1 MQNSHRIRGGAVR
14 STSMSTTAPMSL
26 AAMSAAV
33 EGLEVDAAAT
43 RQTLIRVRGGTSAS
57 FADVTDSC
65 SSPACVAARLVDAAS
80 TGDVEALSRAIA
92 AQPSISRERA
102 LTAAALGGH
111 RRAVLLLLASTV
123 LARHGKLSCLQVALH
138 HPRLSCRVRVAM
150 VRLLLQ
156 RRRPRGEAPPLSG
169 AAAAAEARRQERV
182 RQVMLASACTPAGPS
197 LLATLASEGHLP
209 RGAGG
214 GSLADALALS
224 RRALFALRGAGGK
237 DVRGCYDE
245 YASHRDAN
253 YVLCGEADPTP
264 TRQHPGPP
272 PRHHHHRPALTTEMT
287 RDDPRSPQAPS
298 RFASG
303 SGWPAC
309 APLSRRLSS
318 SLSARLG
325 VAAAPVRPPGRG
337 EKLEPLCCWLSRLAA
352 APWTPSSHA
361 AYPPRFR
368 AAVRTLL
375 LCAAREGASPAV
387 LPTEVRTQPHARSHR
402 GAARL
407 ATAALSAPI
416 CSTLALRLRRCSSSS
431 SSWPGDGSGTSI
443 CCSNVPT
450 HTSLAST

>member
-1 MQNSHRIRGGAVR
+1 
-14 STSMSTTAPMSL
+14 MSL

-57 FADVTDSC
+57 FADVLTPNPNPNHSC

-224 RRALFALRGAGGK
+224 RRALFALRGGGGK

-253 YVLCGEADPTP
+253 YVL
-264 TRQHPGPP
+264 
-272 PRHHHHRPALTTEMT
+272 
-287 RDDPRSPQAPS
+287 
-298 RFASG
+298 
-303 SGWPAC
+303 
-309 APLSRRLSS
+309 
-318 SLSARLG
+318 
-325 VAAAPVRPPGRG
+325 
-337 EKLEPLCCWLSRLAA
+337 LAA

-387 LPTEVRTQPHARSHR
+387 LPTEALLLVVEQLAWRWFWDVDLLLERADSHEL
-402 GAARL
+402 GVDVAAAS
-407 ATAALSAPI
+407 ATSSALTPS
-416 CSTLALRLRRCSSSS
+416 R
-431 SSWPGDGSGTSI
+431 
-443 CCSNVPT
+443 
-450 HTSLAST
+450 